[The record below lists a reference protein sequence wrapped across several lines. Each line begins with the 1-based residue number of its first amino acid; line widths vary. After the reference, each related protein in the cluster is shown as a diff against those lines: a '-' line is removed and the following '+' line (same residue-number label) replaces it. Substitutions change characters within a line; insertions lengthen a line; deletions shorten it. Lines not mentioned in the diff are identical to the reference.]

1 MKRKPGDE
9 RRRQKKRRPENDKGV
24 MIKYA
29 MLLGLHLS
37 SDRLSSCLVYLV
49 LEYAIIVWIMP
60 ITILQSFLLLFHVLI
75 RVYQIKQVS
84 TS

>member
-1 MKRKPGDE
+1 MKQMPGDE

-60 ITILQSFLLLFHVLI
+60 ITILQSFL
-75 RVYQIKQVS
+75 
-84 TS
+84 